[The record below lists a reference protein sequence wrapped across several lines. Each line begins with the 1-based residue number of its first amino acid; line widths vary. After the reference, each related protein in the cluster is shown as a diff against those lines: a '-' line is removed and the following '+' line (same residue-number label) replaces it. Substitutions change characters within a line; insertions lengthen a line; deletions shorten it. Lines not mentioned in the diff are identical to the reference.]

1 MPSHAFC
8 YTHGFNYT
16 HDFNAPLLHSG
27 ALTEE
32 MPGRI
37 SFAHL
42 KNERSGHIYTRGFS
56 LRVLYL
62 NHTDMATDACRSSV
76 FARAEKK
83 AEEIFDVRKKDN
95 YEP

>member
-1 MPSHAFC
+1 MQGFLSKTHAF
-8 YTHGFNYT
+8 YNTHAFYAT
-16 HDFNAPLLHSG
+16 LLHSG

-56 LRVLYL
+56 LRMLYL
-62 NHTDMATDACRSSV
+62 NHTDMATDACRSGV
-76 FARAEKK
+76 LARAEKK
-83 AEEIFDVRKKDN
+83 AEEVFDVRKKDN